1 MVWTSVHS
9 TLGACSPKKFLKF
22 RPYESA
28 SEAVGDHHNYGLWSL
43 PIKVCGGWG
52 YATLSAGQVL
62 LTSLILSLS
71 TVERSRRSYKDSD
84 DVIYHEK
91 FLVVSFACKHRANSE

>member
-1 MVWTSVHS
+1 MHS
-9 TLGACSPKKFLKF
+9 TPGACSPRKFLKF

-43 PIKVCGGWG
+43 PIKGSSFCGGWG

-62 LTSLILSLS
+62 LTSLILSSS
-71 TVERSRRSYKDSD
+71 TVERSCRSYEDSD
-84 DVIYHEK
+84 DVIYRN
-91 FLVVSFACKHRANSE
+91 F